1 MNVLGPNLVN
11 LLLVLFVAF
20 KLAGIISW
28 SWLWVLSPIWISAA
42 LVFVGAAIGAVIKKD
57 EET

>member
-1 MNVLGPNLVN
+1 VNVLGPNLVN
-11 LLLVLFVAF
+11 ILLVLFVAF
-20 KLAGIISW
+20 KLAGIITW

-42 LVFVGAAIGAVIKKD
+42 LVFVGAVIGAVIKNG